1 MNKIGIYK
9 YGSCNVHSLINAL
22 ESLSINYEIFESTSL
37 LKNYKKVILPGVGNM
52 KVIDDKS
59 MKIISEDLKIFS
71 KDGGLIY
78 GICLGLQMMFEFS
91 EESNK
96 KTLGLLNGKTISVV
110 KLLSKNLNVN
120 FNKLLLEDSHL
131 NNNIIEKLFSNISRS
146 ARFYF
151 LHSYYCKTSDS
162 KILQIDTKVK
172 ENKVPAFFIK
182 DNIVGSQF
190 HPELSGENGLKLLKN
205 FSEIVI

>member
-162 KILQIDTKVK
+162 KK
-172 ENKVPAFFIK
+172 NKVPAFFIK